1 MPKLKTKKGI
11 KKRFRMTKTGK
22 FKHGKAGKGHLLSS
36 KSQKRKRKLKM
47 LNVVDKSRNSM
58 LRTMLPYGGETIK
71 KNRKKK
77 TEEKKI
83 FLDFFV
89 ICNLLRQKGEIN
101 GKSKD

>member
-47 LNVVDKSRNSM
+47 LNVVDKSRNNM
-58 LRTMLPYGGETIK
+58 LRTMLPYGG
-71 KNRKKK
+71 
-77 TEEKKI
+77 
-83 FLDFFV
+83 
-89 ICNLLRQKGEIN
+89 
-101 GKSKD
+101 